1 MGGEKP
7 PETLYEFFNQLYPIA
22 IKSGVSPMEYW
33 NMTPSEIFVYTEA
46 WANEQIELRKTA
58 CADIYNLACLVAK
71 AFAGKLKS
79 LYAEFPNL
87 FENEYRDEQL
97 RKFKAKMIE
106 YSEANNAKRREQKHD
121 K

>member
-1 MGGEKP
+1 M
-7 PETLYEFFNQLYPIA
+7 
-22 IKSGVSPMEYW
+22 
-33 NMTPSEIFVYTEA
+33 
-46 WANEQIELRKTA
+46 
-58 CADIYNLACLVAK
+58 ACLVAK

-121 K
+121 N